1 MNDPRTFCKDHICI
15 KWTDE
20 LLRYKLEEASDV
32 CHGNWIEIQHQ
43 REYTAQ
49 LQELLTRYGIAV
61 LLEY

>member
-1 MNDPRTFCKDHICI
+1 MNDSRTFCKDHKCI

-20 LLRYKLEEASDV
+20 LFRYELEEANDV
-32 CHGNWIEIQHQ
+32 CYGNWIEIQHQ
-43 REYTAQ
+43 REYIAQ